1 MIDSL
6 EIFWTPAGVTMSSN
20 EARQLVD
27 ITDGDTP
34 NIRMPVRM
42 LSVDTP
48 EVTAKTAK
56 GAHNVDEKFAK
67 LAKWIEQGKAPISGP
82 LGDYF
87 RPKLATGQAGSLQFT
102 QGKAASAFATRN
114 AEKRLTKPDGK
125 KRNLFVRMDKANAF
139 DDNGRL
145 LAYVAPNYTATELK
159 TLPREER
166 STFNLDMVRE
176 GWATTF
182 VIYPAIPGELD
193 LPLLIDAAE
202 AAQTAGHGIWS
213 DPGTLLAYE
222 YRSLERLF
230 QITDKIVKGE
240 NVSPAERFSWRER
253 YCVDMRSRTLH
264 GPEDY
269 LEIPPSCRL
278 WLWQRDVQAA
288 VASLNL
294 VPARVLVGRPPA
306 QNSVA
311 RASAIS

>member
-1 MIDSL
+1 MIDSV

-20 EARQLVD
+20 ETRQLID

-48 EVTAKTAK
+48 EVTAKTAD
-56 GAHNVDEKFAK
+56 GAHRVDEKFSQ
-67 LAKWIEQGKAPISGP
+67 LAEWMAQGKAPISGP
-82 LGDYF
+82 LSDFF

-102 QGKAASAFATRN
+102 QGKAASAFAKQN
-114 AEKRLTKPDGK
+114 AEKRLTKPGGGR
-125 KRNLFVRMDKANAF
+125 RNLFVRMDKANAF

-145 LAYVAPNYTATELK
+145 LAYVAPNYTAKERE
-159 TLPREER
+159 TLTREQR

-176 GWATTF
+176 GWAATF

-193 LPLLIDAAE
+193 LPLLLEDAESARS
-202 AAQTAGHGIWS
+202 AGLGIWS
-213 DPGTLLAYE
+213 DPNTLLAYE

-240 NVSPAERFSWRER
+240 DVSQAERFSWRER
-253 YCVDMRSRTLH
+253 YCVDMRTRVLH

-269 LEIPPSCRL
+269 TDIRALYRL
-278 WLWQRDVQAA
+278 WLWPRDVRDA
-288 VASLNL
+288 VATLNL
-294 VPARVLVGRPPA
+294 VPARKLVTA
-306 QNSVA
+306 
-311 RASAIS
+311 